1 MPDEQGKSVKS
12 KTEGSTDSPAEGRAA
27 EETKSSAKTSR
38 ASGKAEPSAKKHGEA
53 EILNFK
59 RTIGK
64 LRRR

>member
-1 MPDEQGKSVKS
+1 MADEQGKSVKP

-27 EETKSSAKTSR
+27 DETKTSAKTSR
-38 ASGKAEPSAKKHGEA
+38 ASGKSEPAAQTHGEA

-59 RTIGK
+59 RTIGR